1 MEAFMKMTM
10 RLALVLGLL
19 VTSLAAFAEAA
30 AQEYTVKT
38 VTGKV
43 EREVSAG
50 TWEAVTP
57 GMKLAPSAVVNTGL
71 NSSLVLNSGE
81 RVVTIKAM
89 QKGAIDKLVATNTAT
104 KGGIKIGAKVSESS
118 VSTDSSKNKT
128 TNVSTASTR
137 ASDATKDLE
146 WAEE

>member
-1 MEAFMKMTM
+1 MKKT
-10 RLALVLGLL
+10 LLVALVLGAL
-19 VTSLAAFAEAA
+19 VSSLAVFAEAT
-30 AQEYTVKT
+30 AQDFTVKT
-38 VTGKV
+38 VSGKV

-57 GMKLAPSAVVNTGL
+57 GMKLAPSAVINTGL
-71 NSSLVLNSGE
+71 NSSLVLNQAE

-89 QKGAIDKLVATNTAT
+89 QKGSVDKLVASNSTA
-104 KGGIKIGAKVSESS
+104 KGGIKIGAKVNESA
-118 VSTDSSKNKT
+118 VNTDSDKNKT

-146 WAEE
+146 WAE